1 MVFSSRGGSNPGRVG
16 GAKLNNV
23 LYREAL
29 PRGPTPPSLIYTIF
43 DRNYTPL
50 IEKLYPLAYKIQLNL
65 H

>member
-1 MVFSSRGGSNPGRVG
+1 MVFSSSGGSNPGGG

-43 DRNYTPL
+43 DRKGTPFVYL
-50 IEKLYPLAYKIQLNL
+50 
-65 H
+65 